1 MGQYYFTYRRVRGI
15 GVVSHCLL
23 PGCYHYTSSA
33 SNGQTVS
40 GEFCMVLP
48 HHFSE
53 FTEMEYRWGWFTAA
67 RIAEKDTTYYIYTCV
82 YIYIYVYIHVDIL
95 VCTAVVNIV
104 AISSKYVYPY
114 LYSIFN
120 IHARYLPLSMS
131 KGFALPWCYFTFWL
145 SALRPHGRSLFQ
157 SLPVSAWVGGAA
169 RGCSIE
175 MIEIRENVDEMNLD
189 DLFHVWLKFQ
199 GGTCKAGF

>member
-1 MGQYYFTYRRVRGI
+1 MPAPGQEFVLSPPDTFLSQFMGQYYSTYRRVRGI

-53 FTEMEYRWGWFTAA
+53 FTEMKYRWGWFTAA

-82 YIYIYVYIHVDIL
+82 YIYMYTY
-95 VCTAVVNIV
+95 T
-104 AISSKYVYPY
+104 
-114 LYSIFN
+114 
-120 IHARYLPLSMS
+120 
-131 KGFALPWCYFTFWL
+131 
-145 SALRPHGRSLFQ
+145 
-157 SLPVSAWVGGAA
+157 
-169 RGCSIE
+169 
-175 MIEIRENVDEMNLD
+175 
-189 DLFHVWLKFQ
+189 
-199 GGTCKAGF
+199 

>member
-1 MGQYYFTYRRVRGI
+1 MIYKDNLIPSLSKSTETYHRKDWGAGTLTGICVLSPPDTLLSQFMGQYYFTYRRVRGI

-67 RIAEKDTTYYIYTCV
+67 RIAEKGSTHYIYTCV
-82 YIYIYVYIHVDIL
+82 YMG
-95 VCTAVVNIV
+95 
-104 AISSKYVYPY
+104 P
-114 LYSIFN
+114 
-120 IHARYLPLSMS
+120 
-131 KGFALPWCYFTFWL
+131 ALGP
-145 SALRPHGRSLFQ
+145 
-157 SLPVSAWVGGAA
+157 AA
-169 RGCSIE
+169 RPPPPPQWYGSKTYILATFSWNYYYYYYDVKTH
-175 MIEIRENVDEMNLD
+175 IVNPPPPLP
-189 DLFHVWLKFQ
+189 Q
-199 GGTCKAGF
+199 GGRGVIF